1 MAEHGNQANDS
12 GRPVLQLRL
21 RTLLIWVAVVAT
33 VLGSVMVLTTAVE
46 RAREAAAR
54 NHCSLGQIALACRN
68 YHDQHGELPPAIV
81 YGQRGEPLYSWR
93 VLILPCLEQQTLYDE
108 FRLDE
113 PWDSEHNIHLLERM
127 PSSFAAPWTRRVD
140 VPPGHTVCRV
150 LVGPGTAFEERRRLR
165 LADDFPDGTRKTL
178 LFVEAGKPVPW
189 TKPEALPYDP
199 TQPLHLEGL
208 FREGF
213 RACTVDGGYRFIR
226 YDADQES
233 VHAMITRNGGED
245 VPLEW

>member
-165 LADDFPDGTRKTL
+165 LADDFPDGTRKHCCSSRLASRCRGRSRRRCPMIPPSLYIWRVSFERDSVRAPSTEVTAS
-178 LFVEAGKPVPW
+178 FATTP
-189 TKPEALPYDP
+189 TKNPYM
-199 TQPLHLEGL
+199 
-208 FREGF
+208 R
-213 RACTVDGGYRFIR
+213 
-226 YDADQES
+226 
-233 VHAMITRNGGED
+233 
-245 VPLEW
+245 